1 MKHTIKKRPR
11 RKLFMYLILPLVL
24 ASLLIISLP
33 FVSFHTESYS
43 SQYLLVRMS
52 DGTIITSQGED
63 EITYPA
69 SLTKIMTALLAIEHT
84 SDLSEVVTVPEAVF
98 DKVYKTGASVA
109 GFEPGELATLEELL
123 YGIML
128 PSGAECCLAYAEY
141 IAGSEAEFVSLMNRK
156 AIELGMNDTNF
167 TNCTGLHSA
176 DHYSTAKD
184 LAILLRY
191 ALGNE
196 TFRRVFTSDS
206 FYVTPSTVHSDGF
219 YLRSTLSE
227 ALDRCENPLPK
238 GLQILGGKTGYTS
251 AAGLC
256 LASLAEVN
264 GEEYILIT
272 LGAEGL
278 PDSPPYHVMDAI
290 TLYSR
295 ELIQ

>member
-11 RKLFMYLILPLVL
+11 RKLFMYSILPLAL
-24 ASLLIISLP
+24 ASLMILSLL
-33 FVSFHTESYS
+33 FVSFRTKIYS
-43 SQYLLVRMS
+43 SQYLLIRSS
-52 DGTIITSQGED
+52 DGMVIDAHNETKQ
-63 EITYPA
+63 TYPA

-84 SDLSEVVTVPEAVF
+84 SDFSEVITVPEAVF

-109 GFEPGELATLEELL
+109 GFESGELATLEELL

-141 IAGSEAEFVSLMNRK
+141 ISGSETEFVSLMNRK
-156 AIELGMNDTNF
+156 ANELGMDDTNF

-196 TFRRVFTSDS
+196 TFRRVFTTEN
-206 FYVTPSTVHSDGF
+206 FYVTPSIVHPDGF
-219 YLRSTLSE
+219 NLHSTLSAARKQLE
-227 ALDRCENPLPK
+227 KPMPN
-238 GLQILGGKTGYTS
+238 GLQILGGKTGFTS

-272 LGAEGL
+272 LGAEGS
-278 PDSPPYHVMDAI
+278 PDSLPYHVMDAV

>member
-24 ASLLIISLP
+24 ASLLISSLL
-33 FVSFHTESYS
+33 FVSFRTEIYS

-84 SDLSEVVTVPEAVF
+84 SDLSEVVTVPEAGF

-141 IAGSEAEFVSLMNRK
+141 ISGSEAEFVSLMNRK
-156 AIELGMNDTNF
+156 AIELGMNDTHF

-176 DHYSTAKD
+176 DHYSTSKD

-191 ALGNE
+191 ALGNK
-196 TFRRVFTSDS
+196 TFRRVFISDS
-206 FYVTPSTVHSDGF
+206 FYVTPSAVHSDGF
-219 YLRSTLSE
+219 YLHSTLSE

>member
-1 MKHTIKKRPR
+1 MKHKIKKRSR
-11 RKLFMYLILPLVL
+11 RKLFMYLILPVVL
-24 ASLLIISLP
+24 SSLLIISLL
-33 FVSFHTESYS
+33 FMSFRTKTYS
-43 SQYLLVRMS
+43 SQYLLIRSS
-52 DGTIITSQGED
+52 DGMVIDSHNETNQA
-63 EITYPA
+63 YPA

-84 SDLSEVVTVPEAVF
+84 SDFSEVITVPEALF

-141 IAGSEAEFVSLMNRK
+141 ISGSEAEFVSLMNRR
-156 AIELGMNDTNF
+156 ARELGMNDTNF

-191 ALGNE
+191 ALDDE
-196 TFRRVFTSDS
+196 TFRTLLTSDS
-206 FYVTPSTVHSDGF
+206 FYVTPSAVHSDGF

-238 GLQILGGKTGYTS
+238 GLQLLGGKTGYTS

-272 LGAEGL
+272 LGAEGSS
-278 PDSPPYHVMDAI
+278 DSPPYHVMDAA

-295 ELIQ
+295 ELLK

>member
-11 RKLFMYLILPLVL
+11 RKLFMYSILPLAL
-24 ASLLIISLP
+24 ASLMILSLL
-33 FVSFHTESYS
+33 FVSFRTKIYS
-43 SQYLLVRMS
+43 SQYLLIRSS
-52 DGTIITSQGED
+52 DGMVIDAHNETKQA
-63 EITYPA
+63 YPA

-84 SDLSEVVTVPEAVF
+84 SDFSEVITVPEAVF

-109 GFEPGELATLEELL
+109 GFESGELVTLEELL

-141 IAGSEAEFVSLMNRK
+141 ISGSETEFVSLMNRK
-156 AIELGMNDTNF
+156 ANELGMDDTNF

-191 ALGNE
+191 ALENE
-196 TFRRVFTSDS
+196 TFRTLLTSDL
-206 FYVTPSTVHSDGF
+206 FYVTPSAVHSDGF

-251 AAGLC
+251 DAGLC

-272 LGAEGL
+272 LGAEGS
-278 PDSPPYHVMDAI
+278 PDSLPYHVMDAV